1 MATETE
7 EGPLLTIT
15 LRLAEQEAK
24 ALAELAARAT
34 RGGLDEPV
42 RLAASDREARVMRR
56 ALAPLREAL
65 AEAGYAAG

>member
-15 LRLAEQEAK
+15 LRLTEQEAK
-24 ALAELAARAT
+24 ALAELAARAA

-65 AEAGYAAG
+65 AEAGYGPG